1 MRGGIITDFRN
12 KLAAIF
18 GLLVLAICIFS
29 PTVSAKDYSIME
41 LMVEAS
47 LIGDFNL
54 SLMDANVSINTEQV
68 TINCTTQF
76 SMNETGAPPKEFSL
90 LLTNVLGA
98 YRSVVNAA
106 PEVGDLLIVMKSW
119 NRTTT
124 LTMTCPKSWIQGIVS
139 GDNNAAYEL
148 ILKVFQT
155 KKFRN
160 DTDSTYMPATFSWG
174 TPVPN
179 ITTTISPSATPVT
192 TILDHSM
199 ASNVDESSNHVITRT
214 NEFSSTDNKAYS
226 WLSLGNVGAGTVWW
240 YWYYNNNLYKTS
252 SVDIPPNPNVGYWPS
267 YNIWYYIDIAGDNP
281 ADMPGIWY
289 VDVYLGDQKLL
300 REKFALSYN

>member
-29 PTVSAKDYSIME
+29 PTVSAKDYSLME
-41 LMVEAS
+41 SMVEAS

-76 SMNETGAPPKEFSL
+76 SMNETGAPPKEFGL
-90 LLTNVLGA
+90 LLTNVLGT

-160 DTDSTYMPATFSWG
+160 DTHSTYMPATFSWG

-179 ITTTISPSATPVT
+179 MTTTISPSATPVT

-240 YWYYNNNLYKTS
+240 YWYYNNNPYKTS
-252 SVDIPPNPNVGYWPS
+252 SVDIPPIQTLAIGLPTTS
-267 YNIWYYIDIAGDNP
+267 
-281 ADMPGIWY
+281 GIISILPEIIQLTCQ
-289 VDVYLGDQKLL
+289 VSGM
-300 REKFALSYN
+300 